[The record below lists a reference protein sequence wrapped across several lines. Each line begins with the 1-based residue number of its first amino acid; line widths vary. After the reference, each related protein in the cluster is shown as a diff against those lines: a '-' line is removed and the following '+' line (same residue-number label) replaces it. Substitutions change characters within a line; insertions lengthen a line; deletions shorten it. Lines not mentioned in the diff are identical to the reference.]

1 MLDAKLPQQA
11 GNIVAIYD
19 VVFLSEKWQ
28 ELTMVFSIEGY
39 ESSRLKQ
46 IFSLS
51 LEARSSE
58 TSFERLKSLVRSLS
72 SL

>member
-19 VVFLSEKWQ
+19 VVFLSEIWQ
-28 ELTMVFSIEGY
+28 EITMAFSVEGY

-58 TSFERLKSLVRSLS
+58 DSFERLRSLV
-72 SL
+72 

>member
-28 ELTMVFSIEGY
+28 ELTMVFSMEGY

-58 TSFERLKSLVRSLS
+58 NSFERLKSLVRSLS